1 MTDPNETTH
10 PGPPDGWPICEIAT
24 CNAPIV
30 DEQDE
35 GLSIEMG
42 DFEFMSEDIKGP
54 MVSLCRVHHEALLRA
69 VKAFFSG
76 DGLLNRAKAVKAL
89 LRLGDKTDKGAGYL
103 EAIRDVCLKLHLPV
117 PDNAKLAHVIAKAED
132 EGRI

>member
-1 MTDPNETTH
+1 MSDSNDERDRARH

-42 DFEFMSEDIKGP
+42 DFEFMSEHIKGP
-54 MVSLCRVHHEALLRA
+54 MVNLCRVHHEALLRA
-69 VKAFFSG
+69 VKAFFAG
-76 DGLLNRAKAVKAL
+76 DGLLNRAKVKAVL
-89 LRLGDKTDKGAGYL
+89 LRMGASEHALHSDGYWMGVR
-103 EAIRDVCLKLHLPV
+103 ACCKALKLPM
-117 PDNAKLAHVIAKAED
+117 PSKPKGD
-132 EGRI
+132 E